1 LNGLLSDL
9 RYTFR
14 TLGKSP
20 GFTIVALLTLA
31 IGIGANTAIF
41 SFVNSILLKPL
52 PYPDAD
58 RILRVLEKPPG
69 GGYNGIS
76 TLTFLDWQSR
86 NTVFDAVAAQTGG
99 DVTLTGRAE
108 PLQIRAS
115 HVSARYFDI
124 FGVKAA
130 LGRTF
135 AEGEDQRGKEHVAVL
150 SHVLWVSQFGADP
163 AMVGRKILL
172 DGEPYTVVGVLS
184 GGSAFD
190 RAFNQIWL
198 PLAFQ
203 PENMTRNFH
212 WFGAFAKLK
221 SGVTIEQARTQMDA
235 IGARISQAYPDSN
248 KGWGVAIDRYADT
261 IVDSNLRLSLYVLLA
276 AVGML
281 LLIGCTNL
289 ANLTLARG
297 TAREREVA
305 VRSALGAER
314 GRLIR
319 QFLTENVVLALA
331 GGVLGVGVGYA
342 TMAALKAAIPPNSLA
357 REVNVAMDSRV
368 LLFALALSALTGI
381 LFGLAPALG
390 VTKIN
395 LVVSLKEGAR
405 GTIGGMRKRLRSA
418 LVVAEVALA
427 FVLLAGAGLLIRSF
441 FRMQQ
446 ADMGFDSANVLT
458 AQLPLSDKRF
468 PDPVRL
474 NQHVRQILAN
484 LQALPGVRDV
494 AFASALPLQGWGYG
508 MPFQIASQPIVDPA
522 NRPACFFKMISPSYF
537 LSLGMRLRKG
547 RGLNDRDVAGSPPV
561 TVINETMARKYFPKQ
576 EPLGQRILI
585 QQIVPGK
592 TQLGPEVAWE
602 VVGVVADEQVT
613 NLDNKRDSPGIYVT
627 TEQSPVYFGG
637 IVVRGAIDPT
647 RLERG
652 MQQAVHSVDRDQ
664 PLTDVKMLEQIKA
677 ESMVGDQLRSMLLG
691 VFAGIALLLSSI
703 GIYGVI
709 SYSVAQRT
717 GEIGIRAALGASRRD
732 LVVLI
737 LRNGFWMTGAGLV
750 LGFAGALG
758 LTRLLATL
766 LFGIGAY
773 DPLTMAAVAGILG
786 CVGLLASYLPARR
799 AASVDPAV
807 TLRNE

>member
-14 TLGKSP
+14 TLAKSP

-58 RILRVLEKPPG
+58 RIVRVLEKPPG
-69 GGYNGIS
+69 GGWNGIS
-76 TLTFLDWQSR
+76 TLTFLDWRNQ
-86 NTVFDAVAAQTGG
+86 NTVFDALSAQTGG
-99 DVTLTGRAE
+99 DVTLTGRGE
-108 PLQIRAS
+108 PVQITAQR
-115 HVSARYFDI
+115 VSASYFDV
-124 FGVKAA
+124 FGIKAA
-130 LGRTF
+130 QGRTF
-135 AEGEDQRGKEHVAVL
+135 AADEDQRGKEHVAVL
-150 SHVLWVSQFGADP
+150 SHVLWVSQFGANP
-163 AMVGRKILL
+163 ALVGKTVQLN
-172 DGEPYTVVGVLS
+172 GEPYTVIGVLPA
-184 GGSAFD
+184 GSAFD

-212 WFGAFAKLK
+212 WFGALGKLK
-221 SGVTIEQARTQMDA
+221 SGVTLAQARTQMDA
-235 IGARISQAYPDSN
+235 IGARISQAYPESN

-261 IVDSNLRLSLYVLLA
+261 IVDSDLRQSLYVLLG

-281 LLIGCTNL
+281 LLIGCTNV

-305 VRSALGAER
+305 VRSALGAGR
-314 GRLIR
+314 SRLIR
-319 QFLTENVVLALA
+319 QFLTESVLLALA
-331 GGVLGVGVGYA
+331 GGVLGLGVGYA
-342 TMAALKAAIPPNSLA
+342 TMAALKAAIPPYSLA
-357 REVNVAMDSRV
+357 REVNVTMDGGV
-368 LLFALALSALTGI
+368 LLFTLVLSALTGI
-381 LFGLAPALG
+381 LCGLAPALG
-390 VTKIN
+390 VTQIN
-395 LVVSLKEGAR
+395 LVGSLKEGAR
-405 GTIGGMRKRLRSA
+405 GTIGGMRKKLRGA

-427 FVLLAGAGLLIRSF
+427 FILLAGAGLLIRSF
-441 FRMQQ
+441 FRMQH
-446 ADMGFDSANVLT
+446 ADMGFDSTNVLT

-494 AFASALPLQGWGYG
+494 AFASALPLRGWGYG
-508 MPFQIASQPIVDPA
+508 MPFQLAGQPPVDPA
-522 NRPACFFKMISPSYF
+522 NRPGCFFKMITPSYF
-537 LSLGMRLRKG
+537 LSLGIRLRKG
-547 RGLNDRDVAGSPPV
+547 RGLNDRDVSGSPPV

-576 EPLGQRILI
+576 EPVGQRILV

-613 NLDNKRDSPGIYVT
+613 GLDNKRDNPGIYVT

-637 IVVRGAIDPT
+637 IVVRGAIDPV
-647 RLERG
+647 RLEHA
-652 MQQAVHSVDRDQ
+652 MQEAVHSVDKDQ
-664 PLTDVKMLEQIKA
+664 PLTDVKMLEQIKT
-677 ESMVGDQLRSMLLG
+677 ESMVGEQLRSLLLG
-691 VFAGIALLLSSI
+691 VFAGVALLLASI

-732 LVVLI
+732 LMVLI
-737 LRNGFWMTGAGLV
+737 LRNGAWMTGAGLV

-758 LTRLLATL
+758 LTRLLAAML
-766 LFGIGAY
+766 YGVEAH
-773 DPLTMAAVAGILG
+773 DPLTMTAATALLG

-807 TLRNE
+807 TLRSE

>member
-1 LNGLLSDL
+1 
-9 RYTFR
+9 
-14 TLGKSP
+14 
-20 GFTIVALLTLA
+20 
-31 IGIGANTAIF
+31 
-41 SFVNSILLKPL
+41 
-52 PYPDAD
+52 
-58 RILRVLEKPPG
+58 
-69 GGYNGIS
+69 
-76 TLTFLDWQSR
+76 
-86 NTVFDAVAAQTGG
+86 
-99 DVTLTGRAE
+99 
-108 PLQIRAS
+108 
-115 HVSARYFDI
+115 
-124 FGVKAA
+124 
-130 LGRTF
+130 
-135 AEGEDQRGKEHVAVL
+135 
-150 SHVLWVSQFGADP
+150 
-163 AMVGRKILL
+163 M
-172 DGEPYTVVGVLS
+172 
-184 GGSAFD
+184 
-190 RAFNQIWL
+190 
-198 PLAFQ
+198 
-203 PENMTRNFH
+203 
-212 WFGAFAKLK
+212 
-221 SGVTIEQARTQMDA
+221 
-235 IGARISQAYPDSN
+235 
-248 KGWGVAIDRYADT
+248 
-261 IVDSNLRLSLYVLLA
+261 
-276 AVGML
+276 
-281 LLIGCTNL
+281 
-289 ANLTLARG
+289 
-297 TAREREVA
+297 A

-331 GGVLGVGVGYA
+331 GGVLGLGVGYA
-342 TMAALKAAIPPNSLA
+342 TMAALKAAVPPNSLA
-357 REVNVAMDSRV
+357 REVDVTMDSRV
-368 LLFALALSALTGI
+368 LLFALALSGLTGI

-390 VTKIN
+390 VTNIN

-405 GTIGGMRKRLRSA
+405 GTIGGMRKRLRAA

-427 FVLLAGAGLLIRSF
+427 IILLARSAGLLIRSF
-441 FRMQQ
+441 FRMQHV
-446 ADMGFDSANVLT
+446 DMGFDSTNVLT

-474 NQHVRQILAN
+474 NLHVRQILAN

-522 NRPACFFKMISPSYF
+522 NRPACFFKMVSPSYF
-537 LSLGMRLRKG
+537 LSLGIRLRKG
-547 RGLNDRDVAGSPPV
+547 RGLNDRDVAGSPTV
-561 TVINETMARKYFPKQ
+561 TVINETMARTYFPKQ
-576 EPLGQRILI
+576 EPVGQRILI
-585 QQIVPGK
+585 QQIVPGQ

-613 NLDNKRDSPGIYVT
+613 SLDNKRENPGIYVT

-652 MQQAVHSVDRDQ
+652 MQQAVHSVDKDQ
-664 PLTDVKMLEQIKA
+664 PLTDVKMLEQIKT
-677 ESMVGDQLRSMLLG
+677 ESMVADQLRSMLLG
-691 VFAGIALLLSSI
+691 VFAAIALLLSSI

-737 LRNGFWMTGAGLV
+737 LSNGFWMTGAGLV

-758 LTRLLATL
+758 LTRMLATL

-773 DPLTMAAVAGILG
+773 DPVTLAAVAVILG

>member
-1 LNGLLSDL
+1 MNGLVSDL

-14 TLGKSP
+14 TLGKSA

-58 RILRVLEKPPG
+58 RIMRVLEKPPG
-69 GGYNGIS
+69 GGWNGIS
-76 TLTFLDWQSR
+76 TLTFLDWQSQ
-86 NTVFDAVAAQTGG
+86 NTVFDAMAAQSGG
-99 DVTLTGRAE
+99 DVTLTGRGE
-108 PLQIRAS
+108 PVQIRTS
-115 HVSARYFDI
+115 RVSAHHFDI
-124 FGVKAA
+124 FGIKAA

-172 DGEPYTVVGVLS
+172 DGEPYTVVGVLP

-190 RAFNQIWL
+190 RAFNQLWL

-212 WFGAFAKLK
+212 WFGAFGKLK

-248 KGWGVAIDRYADT
+248 KGWGVAIDRYADI
-261 IVDSNLRLSLYVLLA
+261 IVDTDLRRSLYVLLA

-331 GGVLGVGVGYA
+331 GGVLGLGVGYA
-342 TMAALKAAIPPNSLA
+342 TMAALKAAVPPNSLA
-357 REVNVAMDSRV
+357 REVDVTMDSRV
-368 LLFALALSALTGI
+368 LLFALALSGLTGI

-390 VTKIN
+390 VTNIN

-405 GTIGGMRKRLRSA
+405 GTIGGMRKRLRAA

-427 FVLLAGAGLLIRSF
+427 IILLAGAGLLIRSF

-446 ADMGFDSANVLT
+446 ADMGFDSTNVLT

-474 NQHVRQILAN
+474 NLHVRQILAN

-522 NRPACFFKMISPSYF
+522 NRPACFFKMVSPSYF
-537 LSLGMRLRKG
+537 LSLGIRLRKG
-547 RGLNDRDVAGSPPV
+547 RGLNDRDVAGSPTV

-576 EPLGQRILI
+576 EPVGQRILI

-613 NLDNKRDSPGIYVT
+613 SLDNKRENPGIYVT

-652 MQQAVHSVDRDQ
+652 MQQAVHSVDKDQ
-664 PLTDVKMLEQIKA
+664 PLTDVKMLEQIKT
-677 ESMVGDQLRSMLLG
+677 ESMVADQLRSMLLG
-691 VFAGIALLLSSI
+691 VFAAIALLLSSI

-737 LRNGFWMTGAGLV
+737 LSNGFWMTGAGLV

-758 LTRLLATL
+758 LTRMLATL

-773 DPLTMAAVAGILG
+773 DPVTMAAVAVILG

>member
-1 LNGLLSDL
+1 
-9 RYTFR
+9 
-14 TLGKSP
+14 
-20 GFTIVALLTLA
+20 
-31 IGIGANTAIF
+31 
-41 SFVNSILLKPL
+41 
-52 PYPDAD
+52 
-58 RILRVLEKPPG
+58 
-69 GGYNGIS
+69 
-76 TLTFLDWQSR
+76 
-86 NTVFDAVAAQTGG
+86 
-99 DVTLTGRAE
+99 
-108 PLQIRAS
+108 
-115 HVSARYFDI
+115 
-124 FGVKAA
+124 
-130 LGRTF
+130 
-135 AEGEDQRGKEHVAVL
+135 
-150 SHVLWVSQFGADP
+150 
-163 AMVGRKILL
+163 
-172 DGEPYTVVGVLS
+172 
-184 GGSAFD
+184 
-190 RAFNQIWL
+190 
-198 PLAFQ
+198 
-203 PENMTRNFH
+203 
-212 WFGAFAKLK
+212 
-221 SGVTIEQARTQMDA
+221 
-235 IGARISQAYPDSN
+235 
-248 KGWGVAIDRYADT
+248 VAIDRYADI

-276 AVGML
+276 AGGML

-331 GGVLGVGVGYA
+331 GGVLGLGVGYA

-357 REVNVAMDSRV
+357 REVNVTMDGGV

-405 GTIGGMRKRLRSA
+405 GTIGGMRKRLRTA

-446 ADMGFDSANVLT
+446 ADLGFDSTNVLT

-508 MPFQIASQPIVDPA
+508 MPFQIAGQPMLDRA

-547 RGLNDRDVAGSPPV
+547 RGLNDRDVSGSPPV

-576 EPLGQRILI
+576 EPVGQRILI

-602 VVGVVADEQVT
+602 VVGVVADEQVS
-613 NLDNKRDSPGIYVT
+613 NLDNKRDNPGIYVT

-652 MQQAVHSVDRDQ
+652 MQQAVHNVDKDQ

-732 LVVLI
+732 LMVLI